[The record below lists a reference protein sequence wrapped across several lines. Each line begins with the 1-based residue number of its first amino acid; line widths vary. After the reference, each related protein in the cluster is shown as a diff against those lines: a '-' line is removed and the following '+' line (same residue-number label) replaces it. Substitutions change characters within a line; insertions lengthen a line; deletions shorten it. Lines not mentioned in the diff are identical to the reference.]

1 MNVPPQKYFVIARVS
16 RLDVQETLHLTS
28 EQANNI
34 SDQQM
39 LRLAE
44 KMANDYMEQL
54 YWTSLTILA
63 EDIIEVEGDDDKDD
77 EGDEE

>member
-1 MNVPPQKYFVIARVS
+1 MSAPTQEYFIIARVS

-54 YWTSLTILA
+54 YWTSLTILS
-63 EDIIEVEGDDDKDD
+63 EDIIEVDGDDDEDD
-77 EGDEE
+77 EEDEE